1 MPLCVYKPISKTPL
15 EICKEIKEKRKDI
28 KKISYAGRLDPMA
41 HGLLLLLIN
50 EECLKQN
57 IIHNYNKV
65 YIFEVLIG
73 ISTDTYDTLGL
84 INSCI
89 NFKTNDNHIKNIIEK
104 FSGNF
109 NQQYPPYSSIRVN
122 GKPLWYY
129 YKNNLN
135 NNIVIPE
142 KNISIKLSYLDKRII
157 DHQNIKNYVIN
168 NIKKVKGDFRQNE
181 IIKSWENIE
190 TNNYTILRFQAN
202 VSAGTYIRSICN
214 DIGKYLSCGACA
226 YDIYRLK
233 VGDYTLK

>member
-1 MPLCVYKPISKTPL
+1 
-15 EICKEIKEKRKDI
+15 
-28 KKISYAGRLDPMA
+28 MA
-41 HGLLLLLIN
+41 HGLLVLLVN

-65 YIFEVLIG
+65 YIFEILIG

-84 INSCI
+84 IKSFN
-89 NFKTNDNHIKNIIEK
+89 NFNICNNHIENILEK

-109 NQQYPPYSSIRVN
+109 NQPYPPYSSIRVN

-135 NNIVIPE
+135 DNIVIPE
-142 KNISIKLSYLDKRII
+142 KNINVKLKYLNKKIL
-157 DHQNIKNYVIN
+157 DHESIKNYVIN

-181 IIKSWENIE
+181 IIKSWENIKAY
-190 TNNYTILRFQAN
+190 NYKILRFQAD
-202 VSAGTYIRSICN
+202 VTTGTYIRSICN
-214 DIGKYLSCGACA
+214 DIGKYLNCGACA
-226 YDIYRLK
+226 YDILRLK